1 MNQLPTDLLPSRHVK
16 IQMLLL
22 IAACLLIGCSKSAED
37 GAAMTVQAVTNSIG
51 MRFNLLPGGTFAM
64 GSELRVSNPSGEGP
78 GQFVAVG
85 STPIEDLEERLNV
98 TFSAP
103 EADTLSGLIMHYAQ
117 EIVEEGQS
125 VRMGS
130 VQADV
135 LDASNGRAVRVR
147 LTLPEESIGSPKS
160 RRDS

>member
-1 MNQLPTDLLPSRHVK
+1 M
-16 IQMLLL
+16 
-22 IAACLLIGCSKSAED
+22 
-37 GAAMTVQAVTNSIG
+37 
-51 MRFNLLPGGTFAM
+51 
-64 GSELRVSNPSGEGP
+64 
-78 GQFVAVG
+78 G
-85 STPIEDLEERLNV
+85 STPIEDLEDRLSV

-103 EADTLSGLIMHYAQ
+103 EADTLSGLLMHYTQ

-147 LTLPEESIGSPKS
+147 LTLPEESVG
-160 RRDS
+160 DSGTRIQG